1 MSSSKQPVSRIGGVS
16 ESAGDPI
23 LTDLFAH
30 IMAKRGHILNIHQV
44 VAHSPK
50 MLRAQAAYAA
60 AMREDAIVPRDL
72 QELLILRVAQ
82 VNGSEYEQSV
92 HRPIAIACG
101 ATAAQVEGLGRW
113 RTSSVFNA
121 KERAALAFVEQ
132 AGTDGEVD
140 DAIFAATRQHFS
152 PREIVEIAALVTWY
166 VGNSRFVRMMRI
178 APQDEPNRPA

>member
-1 MSSSKQPVSRIGGVS
+1 MSSSKKPVSRIGGVS

-82 VNGSEYEQSV
+82 VNGSEYEQRSIGRSPSPAA
-92 HRPIAIACG
+92 RPPPRSKRLAVG
-101 ATAAQVEGLGRW
+101 APRPCSTRRNAQPSPSSSKPERRRGR
-113 RTSSVFNA
+113 
-121 KERAALAFVEQ
+121 
-132 AGTDGEVD
+132 
-140 DAIFAATRQHFS
+140 
-152 PREIVEIAALVTWY
+152 
-166 VGNSRFVRMMRI
+166 
-178 APQDEPNRPA
+178 